1 MWVLSNDN
9 RLSKSLVPK
18 VSANI
23 QKASAKPCPKQVSVV
38 PSENDNLNNP
48 SEFIIIPI
56 NFFKLCEQSIRK
68 LENVKRFKGNSLLRI
83 VKQCGMMGLEGV
95 TETTDF
101 RCCMLLIYND
111 GTACQACPGRFLME
125 YRVECPRIR
134 LGTPW

>member
-48 SEFIIIPI
+48 SEFIITPI
-56 NFFKLCEQSIRK
+56 NFFKLCEQSTRMPGKVKGANRK
-68 LENVKRFKGNSLLRI
+68 QSASSGETMGVAGNEVTAGNKG
-83 VKQCGMMGLEGV
+83 KMM
-95 TETTDF
+95 
-101 RCCMLLIYND
+101 
-111 GTACQACPGRFLME
+111 P
-125 YRVECPRIR
+125 
-134 LGTPW
+134 